1 MTTYLMLGSFTDQGI
16 RNIAETT
23 NRAEAFQ
30 AMAAASGIEVKEMY
44 WTAGPY
50 DVMCLMDSPD
60 EETVNALALKAGALG
75 NVRTTLMRAFTR
87 SEMQGI
93 VAKIPN

>member
-1 MTTYLMLGSFTDQGI
+1 MATYLMLGSFTDQGI

-30 AMAAASGIEVKEMY
+30 AMATANGVEVKELY

-50 DVMCLMDSPD
+50 DVMCLMDAPD
-60 EETVNALALKAGALG
+60 EETINALALKAGTLG
-75 NVRTTLMRAFTR
+75 NVRTTLLRAFTR

-93 VAKIPN
+93 LAKMPE

>member
-23 NRAEAFQ
+23 NRAETFQ
-30 AMAAASGIEVKEMY
+30 AMATASGIEVKEMY

-50 DVMCLMDSPD
+50 DVMCLMDAPD
-60 EETVNALALKAGALG
+60 EETVNALVLKAGSLG
-75 NVRTTLMRAFTR
+75 NVRTTLLRAFTR

-93 VAKIPN
+93 LAKMPK

>member
-30 AMAAASGIEVKEMY
+30 AMATASGVEVKEMY

-50 DVMCLMDSPD
+50 DVMCLMDGP
-60 EETVNALALKAGALG
+60 EETVNALALKAGTLG

-93 VAKIPN
+93 VAKIPD

>member
-1 MTTYLMLGSFTDQGI
+1 MATYLMLGSFTDQGI

-30 AMAAASGIEVKEMY
+30 AMATASGVEVKELY

-50 DVMCLMDSPD
+50 DVMCLMDAPD
-60 EETVNALALKAGALG
+60 EETINALTLKAGTLG
-75 NVRTTLMRAFTR
+75 NVRTTLMRAFSR

-93 VAKIPN
+93 LAKMPD